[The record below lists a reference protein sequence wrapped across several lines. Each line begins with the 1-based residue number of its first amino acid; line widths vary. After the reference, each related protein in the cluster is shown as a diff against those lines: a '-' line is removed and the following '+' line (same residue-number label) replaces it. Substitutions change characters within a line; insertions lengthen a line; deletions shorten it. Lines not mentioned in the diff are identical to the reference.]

1 MGFTCGIV
9 GLPNVGKSTIFN
21 ALACSHAP
29 ASNYPFCTIEPN
41 KGIVPVPDPR
51 LEKIASIIKPPKITY
66 THLEFLDIAGLV
78 EGANKGEG
86 LGNQFLSHIRNVDA
100 IAHVVRCFEDE
111 RVSHIYSSIDPVR
124 DAGIVNTEL
133 ILADVETVEKRIAK
147 AEKMLRVGDKGAAA
161 EREVCRKA
169 KGVLDSGRPVRTLKL
184 NEGEKEILR
193 SFSLLTQKPA
203 FYVAN
208 IDEKELKEKRWV
220 SPLEGV
226 ARSEGSRVVEICGEV
241 EAEVIDLE
249 ERERKEFLKDLGMEE
264 SGLEKLVRVGY
275 ELLNLITF
283 YTTVG
288 PELRAWTVLK
298 GTKAPQA
305 AGKVHSDMERGFIK
319 AEVIS
324 YDDFVTI
331 GSVHVA
337 REKGLLRMEGKEY
350 DIKDGDIVY
359 FRFAV

>member
-41 KGIVPVPDPR
+41 KGIVPVPDKR
-51 LEKIASIIKPPKITY
+51 LEKIAGIVKPPKVTC

-78 EGANKGEG
+78 EGASKGEG
-86 LGNQFLSHIRNVDA
+86 LGNQFLGHIRNVDV

-111 RVSHIYSSIDPVR
+111 RVSHTYGSIDPVR

-147 AEKMLRVGDKGAAA
+147 TEKMLRVGDKGAAA
-161 EREVCRKA
+161 ELEVCRKV
-169 KGVLDSGRPVRTLKL
+169 KDVLDSGKPVRVMEPDE
-184 NEGEKEILR
+184 NEKGILR
-193 SFSLLTQKPA
+193 GLFLLTEKPL

-208 IDEKELKEKRWV
+208 IDEGELKEKKWIKV
-220 SPLEGV
+220 LEEV
-226 ARSEGSRVVEICGEV
+226 AKAEGSRVVAICGEV
-241 EAEVIDLE
+241 EAEVLDLPE
-249 ERERKEFLKDLGMEE
+249 GEREEFLRDLGLTEP
-264 SGLEKLVRVGY
+264 GLEKLVKVGY
-275 ELLNLITF
+275 ELLHLVTF

-298 GTKAPQA
+298 GTRSPQA
-305 AGKVHSDMERGFIK
+305 AGKIHSDMEKGFIK
-319 AEVIS
+319 AEVIP
-324 YDDFVTI
+324 YDDFIAI
-331 GSVHVA
+331 GSIQAA
-337 REKGLLRMEGKEY
+337 REKGHLRMEGKDYE
-350 DIKDGDIVY
+350 IKDGDIVY
-359 FRFAV
+359 FRFSA